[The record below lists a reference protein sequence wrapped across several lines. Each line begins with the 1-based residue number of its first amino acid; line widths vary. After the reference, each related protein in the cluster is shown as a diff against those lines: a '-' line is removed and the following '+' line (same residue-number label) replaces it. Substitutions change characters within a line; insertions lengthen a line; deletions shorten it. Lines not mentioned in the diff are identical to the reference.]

1 MPCVFPDLCSVF
13 FLYDFT
19 LFKTLLL
26 LNCFMTVSIQ
36 FFLFSIYVHFQT
48 YCTCSQFFFFG
59 LDLTF
64 CVSIAFSDSV
74 SQTLNGMTLLSTWH

>member
-1 MPCVFPDLCSVF
+1 M
-13 FLYDFT
+13 YI
-19 LFKTLLL
+19 FKHIVL
-26 LNCFMTVSIQ
+26 
-36 FFLFSIYVHFQT
+36 VHNF
-48 YCTCSQFFFFG
+48 FFFFG